1 MPNFNDGDC
10 SHLIVFSHINPTG
23 TIDKSKS
30 QALSPEVI
38 ADKTLFTQG
47 VIDMSIETMFLS
59 VIEHPHV
66 RS

>member
-1 MPNFNDGDC
+1 MM
-10 SHLIVFSHINPTG
+10 SIAHTWLFSLINPTG